1 MQARVP
7 GVVRELGSIL
17 FAGCKARC
25 SFRVVVRDGEQFYEV
40 KHDVHCR
47 ACIARIATFAKAA
60 RTPLFHTGVATEG
73 GR

>member
-1 MQARVP
+1 MPARVP

-25 SFRVVVRDGEQFYEV
+25 SSRVVVLDGEEVYEV
-40 KHDVHCR
+40 NHEVHCR
-47 ACIARIATFAKAA
+47 ACIARIARFAKAA
-60 RTPLFHTGVATEG
+60 RTPLLHLGVATEG